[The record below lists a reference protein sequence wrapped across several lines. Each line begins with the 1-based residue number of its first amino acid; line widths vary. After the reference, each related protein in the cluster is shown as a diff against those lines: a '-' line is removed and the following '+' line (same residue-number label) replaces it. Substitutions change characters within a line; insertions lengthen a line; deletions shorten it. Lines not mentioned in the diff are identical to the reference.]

1 MNAQQLAYSVLNG
14 LISNSKCSLTES
26 ECSRLEQ
33 SLQDTQLQLQMA
45 SSRPYHEEYSHSVAT
60 SVDHPQHWLAG
71 TALAK
76 ASSLYNSMQNGCPR
90 VPSSSEEC
98 IQMKGFKPAPL
109 QHPPPEPAAR
119 FELYPN
125 NQSESSDPS
134 LLRARQE
141 GGSMKKGLPPTPL
154 PPLTHPPSPQ
164 THDVGTGTVSP
175 HVPRGGTPPVV
186 SQVAT
191 SCVSVT
197 TQTSCSVGTQTV
209 SPRREGTNQ
218 PDLATCL
225 MSQPCS
231 SSQPA
236 YSAVPA
242 TFAQPLM
249 GQEDSSYSHTSQ
261 LGEGPSQ
268 HMFSVKQPSSLPTAV
283 NQPSS
288 LHTAVKQPSS
298 LHTAVNQ
305 PSSLHTAVNQPSS
318 LHTAVNQPSSLHTA
332 VNQPSSLHTA
342 VNQPSSLHTAVN
354 QPSALQVEESQQ
366 WGAMLATALQ
376 TAQSTLGTNDL
387 VEQPNMEALS
397 KRSVCFLLW
406 HWRSGQMC
414 CVCVCGCMC
423 VVVHICMVYSQFI
436 VSKVLRVVWHV

>member
-1 MNAQQLAYSVLNG
+1 MYSVLNG

-76 ASSLYNSMQNGCPR
+76 TSSLYNSMQNGCPH

-109 QHPPPEPAAR
+109 QHPPTEPAAR

-134 LLRARQE
+134 LLCARQE
-141 GGSMKKGLPPTPL
+141 GGSMKKGRPPTPL
-154 PPLTHPPSPQ
+154 PPPTHPPSPQ
-164 THDVGTGTVSP
+164 TRDVGTGTVSP
-175 HVPRGGTPPVV
+175 HVPRGGTPPLV

-231 SSQPA
+231 FSKPA

-249 GQEDSSYSHTSQ
+249 GQGDSSYSHTSQ

-268 HMFSVKQPSSLPTAV
+268 HMFSV

-288 LHTAVKQPSS
+288 LHTAVNQPSS
-298 LHTAVNQ
+298 LPTAMNQ

-318 LHTAVNQPSSLHTA
+318 LHTAVNHPSSLHTA
-332 VNQPSSLHTA
+332 VNQPST
-342 VNQPSSLHTAVN
+342 LHTAVN

-387 VEQPNMEALS
+387 VEQPNMEAFN

-414 CVCVCGCMC
+414 CVCACLCVCVC
-423 VVVHICMVYSQFI
+423 VCVRVYVCAYSHLYGLFSVH
-436 VSKVLRVVWHV
+436 RVQGVKGSLACLTLQS

>member
-1 MNAQQLAYSVLNG
+1 
-14 LISNSKCSLTES
+14 
-26 ECSRLEQ
+26 
-33 SLQDTQLQLQMA
+33 
-45 SSRPYHEEYSHSVAT
+45 
-60 SVDHPQHWLAG
+60 
-71 TALAK
+71 
-76 ASSLYNSMQNGCPR
+76 
-90 VPSSSEEC
+90 
-98 IQMKGFKPAPL
+98 
-109 QHPPPEPAAR
+109 
-119 FELYPN
+119 
-125 NQSESSDPS
+125 
-134 LLRARQE
+134 
-141 GGSMKKGLPPTPL
+141 MKKGLPPTPL

-164 THDVGTGTVSP
+164 TRDVGTGTVSP

-231 SSQPA
+231 SSRPA

-268 HMFSVKQPSSLPTAV
+268 HMFSVNQPSSLPTAV

-288 LHTAVKQPSS
+288 LHTAVNQPSS
-298 LHTAVNQ
+298 LPTAVNQPSSLPTAVNQPSSIHTAVNQPSSLPTAVNQPSSLHTAINKPFSLHTAVNQPSSLPTAVNQPSALHTAVNQ

-332 VNQPSSLHTA
+332 VNQPSA
-342 VNQPSSLHTAVN
+342 LHTAVN

-414 CVCVCGCMC
+414 CVCACLCVCVC
-423 VVVHICMVYSQFI
+423 VRVYVCAYSHLYGLFSVH
-436 VSKVLRVVWHV
+436 RVQGVKGSLACLTLQS